1 MPRWAVV
8 RLIAGKELRDL
19 VRDRRTLLLVLGLPA
34 VLYPLFGGVSVLF
47 ITTLIGQPTRVGVV
61 GAEHLPDGKP
71 GGYPPLLAG
80 DRFSDGKD
88 EPEPAADGPV
98 PTGPVRVET
107 LTGDPAEALRTR
119 RVDAVL
125 VVPPNFTA
133 DLEEERKPTVTIR
146 GREGDEKGKIAAR
159 RLAALVR
166 AWEGRVREVR
176 FAKRGLPTDFDKVL
190 TIEDPQGDKP
200 KDKKAA
206 DELRD
211 AFARVFPFILMM
223 WLVAGAIQPA
233 VDMTAGEKERGTME
247 TLLISP
253 AERSEIVFGKFLAT
267 TAFSFGSVVW
277 NVLWLTAAALLT
289 ELFFG
294 HPIVNLAGMAG
305 CVVLGLPLAM
315 LFSAVCVALGVFAK
329 STKEGQYYLLPLVLV
344 TMPLA
349 FWSMAPG
356 AELKPGNC
364 WVPVAGAM
372 LLQQRL
378 LSVAGDPV
386 PWEYFAPVLGSL
398 AAWVGLA
405 LTFAV
410 WQFRREA
417 VLFRESAPAGVGL
430 RQLLRWGAGRGTVHD
445 RDRG

>member
-8 RLIAGKELRDL
+8 RLISGKELVDL
-19 VRDRRTLLLVLGLPA
+19 IRDRRTVMLVLVLPA
-34 VLYPLFGGVSVLF
+34 VLYPAFGTVGYLFA
-47 ITTLIGQPTRVGVV
+47 TTLLAQQTRVGVV
-61 GAEHLPDGKP
+61 GAEHLPPGTP
-71 GGYPPLLAG
+71 GGYPALLDG
-80 DRFSDGKD
+80 DRFASAKV
-88 EPEPAADGPV
+88 ETAPVTDGPV
-98 PTGPVRVET
+98 PAGPVRVER
-107 LTGDPAEALRTR
+107 LTDDPAEALRTR
-119 RVDAVL
+119 RVDALL
-125 VVPPNFTA
+125 VIPPNFAA
-133 DLEEERKPTVTIR
+133 DLDAERKPTVTIQ
-146 GREGDEKGKIAAR
+146 GREGDEKGKLAAR
-159 RLAALVR
+159 RLAGIVH

-176 FAKRGLPTDFDKVL
+176 FAKHSLPTDFDQVL
-190 TIEDPQGDKP
+190 TIDDPHGDKP

-277 NVLWLTAAALLT
+277 NVIWLTAAALLT
-289 ELFFG
+289 QEFLG
-294 HPIVNLAGMAG
+294 HRIVNLFGMAG

-329 STKEGQYYLLPLVLV
+329 STKEGQYYLLPLILV

-356 AELKPGNC
+356 AEIAPGNC

-398 AAWVGLA
+398 AVWVGLA
-405 LTFAV
+405 LAFAV
-410 WQFRREA
+410 HQFRREA
-417 VLFRESAPAGVGL
+417 VLFRESAPAGGGL
-430 RQLLRWGAGRGTVHD
+430 RSLWRRGASRDPVHD
-445 RDRG
+445 